1 MFDPEKV
8 GCWIETSEY
17 DDGEIVVVDA
27 DDYDQ
32 LLELYRAARLMLDLI
47 T

>member
-8 GCWIETSEY
+8 ERWIETSEY

-32 LLELYRAARLMLDLI
+32 LLELYRTAKLTLDLI